1 MELPDDPSECAFH
14 KDADKVC
21 SNPHYINKMQEFLG
35 LLSKKANSAFIV
47 DKMKEK
53 TGCDTEACLYE
64 KSPFVKF
71 IGEDEARKIRKEEF
85 KVSGPANSND
95 WLSNIHIDE
104 TLKQLSIAN
113 PGFIHIPYQMRDF
126 QKQRTE
132 LATFNFAEAY
142 KSGMKTFGCVLNTD
156 SSRGPGE
163 HWYCLFGDFTVEPIR
178 IEYFNS
184 TGDYPQSEVHDWL
197 TKLQYRLQDEL
208 KKKVEIMTVMS
219 RGVQQNSDDCGVY
232 CLYYI
237 WSRLGGVS
245 PSVFSDPLT
254 APNDSLM
261 KEARKFFFID

>member
-1 MELPDDPSECAFH
+1 MGEKIIEVSASDLIDLGFLVPPYVYMVRNNYSEATTTWS
-14 KDADKVC
+14 DT
-21 SNPHYINKMQEFLG
+21 YNKQ
-35 LLSKKANSAFIV
+35 IV
-47 DKMKEK
+47 NCWPRNYRIKQF
-53 TGCDTEACLYE
+53 A
-64 KSPFVKF
+64 
-71 IGEDEARKIRKEEF
+71 EEF

-95 WLSNIHIDE
+95 WLSNVHIDE
-104 TLKQLSIAN
+104 TLTQLSIAN

-132 LATFNFAEAY
+132 LAIFDFAKAY

-163 HWYCLFGDFTVEPIR
+163 HWYCLFGDFTSEPIR

-208 KKKVEIMTVMS
+208 KKKVEIITVMS

-261 KEARKFFFID
+261 KEARKFFFIA